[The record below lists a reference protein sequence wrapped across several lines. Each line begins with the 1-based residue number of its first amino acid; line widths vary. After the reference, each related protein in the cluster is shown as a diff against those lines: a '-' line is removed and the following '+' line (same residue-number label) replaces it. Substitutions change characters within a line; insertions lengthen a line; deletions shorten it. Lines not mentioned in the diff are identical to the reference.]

1 MRGMQNLFAVKLAL
15 TSLLEIA
22 SVWVYNF
29 NFIFLYLVIM
39 VVDIENYTDS

>member
-22 SVWVYNF
+22 SVWAYNF
-29 NFIFLYLVIM
+29 NFIFLYLVM
-39 VVDIENYTDS
+39 VDIENYTDS